1 MTSKKVKR
9 TVFGV
14 IALATVVAISLILWS
29 SAEAGNS
36 NTKTTSD
43 VIWTFAANP
52 VGSSTLVRNAG
63 GLHAD
68 FSTSGL
74 APGQA
79 MTLWFIVFNNPEA
92 CEAGPFVCGPEDMGA
107 DAPAQGDFLLASGN
121 VIGDDGDATFG
132 GSLKAGDVG
141 GSGLAEFPGGC
152 LPGLPDCGGPIGL
165 VNLDGAL
172 VVLAVHS
179 HGPAQ
184 TGQVLKEQ
192 ISSYLGGCE
201 IFTGT
206 LPGGFSANA
215 GELPVNDGECATIQ
229 VSPHA
234 PAP

>member
-1 MTSKKVKR
+1 MSNKKTKR
-9 TVFGV
+9 IISGV
-14 IALATVVAISLILWS
+14 IVLVAVVALSLGFWS
-29 SAEAGNS
+29 SAVAGQSS
-36 NTKTTSD
+36 NETISD
-43 VIWTFAANP
+43 VTWTFDTNS
-52 VGSSTLVRNAG
+52 VGSSKLVRNSS

-74 APGQA
+74 APDQA
-79 MTLWFIVFNNPEA
+79 MTLWFIVFNHPES
-92 CEAGPFVCGPEDMGA
+92 CEAGPFMCSVEDMGA
-107 DAPAQGDFLLASGN
+107 DRAAQGDFLLVSGH
-121 VIGDDGDATFG
+121 VIGDNGNATFG
-132 GSLKAGDVG
+132 GSLKTGDVG

-152 LPGLPDCGGPIGL
+152 LPGLPDCGGPVGI

-172 VVLAVHS
+172 VILAVHS

-184 TGQVLKEQ
+184 TGQLLKSQ

-206 LPGGFSANA
+206 VPGGFAASES
-215 GELPVNDGECATIQ
+215 ELPVNKGECATIQ